1 MAWLALAGLGIWDL
15 NDATG
20 PKAVPQASL
29 FLGIVAALFLVAVV
43 RRLRSRAVLPHAPL
57 FLVGGCF
64 AVGIA
69 MIPFRPDYHP
79 EYVLSDLGTL
89 AFFVLC
95 LVLAA
100 LYREELTSH
109 RTVVLFVA
117 LYIVIALVAYYAA
130 VTDLRPEYWWNGRWD
145 PPYYML
151 FGGLALLA
159 RYTDSLPKR
168 LVSSSLLVA
177 MLGLALF
184 SGNRTQFALGL
195 VFVALAWA
203 SNRVMVFL
211 MSLGFVAFLF
221 LRQIGVITFD
231 PFADLFA
238 ESRFALLEGGLDDS
252 LLGRLQEVHDIWYYL
267 TVLNT
272 PEQTIFGRGAGATW
286 HPITR
291 ELADAGGEIYYL
303 HTGLAHMSFRFGA
316 LGLILFIFWLW
327 VSVANLR
334 IMFDAEATIG
344 ERFWCLGALGFS
356 LNFFLQNSLY
366 DPPAVLAMA
375 VLLVIAQVRSAR
387 PPSGSR
393 TAASTSRSRPVRRRE
408 SAAEPAAR

>member
-1 MAWLALAGLGIWDL
+1 MARALTDTPSKKTRAREPVAWLALAGLGIWDL

-168 LVSSSLLVA
+168 LVSSYSSSPCSDSRCSRGTA
-177 MLGLALF
+177 P
-184 SGNRTQFALGL
+184 SSRW
-195 VFVALAWA
+195 AW
-203 SNRVMVFL
+203 S
-211 MSLGFVAFLF
+211 SS
-221 LRQIGVITFD
+221 
-231 PFADLFA
+231 P
-238 ESRFALLEGGLDDS
+238 SP
-252 LLGRLQEVHDIWYYL
+252 GR
-267 TVLNT
+267 
-272 PEQTIFGRGAGATW
+272 AT
-286 HPITR
+286 
-291 ELADAGGEIYYL
+291 G
-303 HTGLAHMSFRFGA
+303 
-316 LGLILFIFWLW
+316 
-327 VSVANLR
+327 
-334 IMFDAEATIG
+334 
-344 ERFWCLGALGFS
+344 
-356 LNFFLQNSLY
+356 
-366 DPPAVLAMA
+366 
-375 VLLVIAQVRSAR
+375 
-387 PPSGSR
+387 
-393 TAASTSRSRPVRRRE
+393 
-408 SAAEPAAR
+408 